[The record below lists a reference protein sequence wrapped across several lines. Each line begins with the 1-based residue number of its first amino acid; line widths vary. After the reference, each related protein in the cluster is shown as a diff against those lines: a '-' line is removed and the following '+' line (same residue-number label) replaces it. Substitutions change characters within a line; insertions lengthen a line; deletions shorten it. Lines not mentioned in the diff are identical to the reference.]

1 ASHRPADQ
9 GHAVRH
15 QGDLARGLRAAR
27 GGPGAFR
34 RLRSLRRLRSHL
46 RRGQAQPPHRG
57 DSRPLSRALLR
68 DDQHHPLRRRV
79 APPPHVRQGRRSPLL
94 RGMTEAEVLARHR
107 AVWEA
112 RPELRQVY
120 REWFARLLGA
130 VEGLDPVVEV
140 GAGPGFL
147 KEFAPHLVATDV
159 VAGLRVRVRE
169 GALPLRLLS
178 AEPFIGLPYLVTFGF
193 KVERPLPPA
202 LQRLARLGEVTLGPL
217 RRWLATRTLVV
228 LEKPAL
234 ASGRRRCYPAGHE

>member
-1 ASHRPADQ
+1 
-9 GHAVRH
+9 
-15 QGDLARGLRAAR
+15 
-27 GGPGAFR
+27 
-34 RLRSLRRLRSHL
+34 
-46 RRGQAQPPHRG
+46 
-57 DSRPLSRALLR
+57 
-68 DDQHHPLRRRV
+68 
-79 APPPHVRQGRRSPLL
+79 
-94 RGMTEAEVLARHR
+94 MTEADVLARHR

-120 REWFARLLGA
+120 REWFARLLVA

-159 VAGLRVRVRE
+159 VAGLRVDVRCDADVLPFRSASVGGLVLVDTLHHLPRPLDFLGEAARVLQPRGRVAMIEPWITPSSWVLYRYFHHEDCRLGVDLTRPFGGDDKAALDGNAAIPYLTLARVRE

-202 LQRLARLGEVTLGPL
+202 LQRLARLGEATLDPL
-217 RRWLATRTLVV
+217 RRWLATRTFVV
-228 LEKPAL
+228 LEKPA
-234 ASGRRRCYPAGHE
+234 

>member
-1 ASHRPADQ
+1 
-9 GHAVRH
+9 
-15 QGDLARGLRAAR
+15 
-27 GGPGAFR
+27 
-34 RLRSLRRLRSHL
+34 
-46 RRGQAQPPHRG
+46 
-57 DSRPLSRALLR
+57 
-68 DDQHHPLRRRV
+68 
-79 APPPHVRQGRRSPLL
+79 
-94 RGMTEAEVLARHR
+94 MTEAEVLARHR

-120 REWFARLLGA
+120 REWFARLLSA

-147 KEFAPHLVATDV
+147 KEFAPRLVATDV
-159 VAGLRVRVRE
+159 VAGLRVDVRCDADVLPFRSASVGGLVLVDTLHHLPRPLDFLAEAARVLRPRGRVVMIEPWITPSSWVLYRYFHHEDCRLGVDLSRPFGGDDKAALGGNAAIPYLTLARVRE

-202 LQRLARLGEVTLGPL
+202 LQRLARLGEATLDPL

-228 LEKPAL
+228 LEKPA
-234 ASGRRRCYPAGHE
+234 

>member
-1 ASHRPADQ
+1 
-9 GHAVRH
+9 
-15 QGDLARGLRAAR
+15 
-27 GGPGAFR
+27 
-34 RLRSLRRLRSHL
+34 
-46 RRGQAQPPHRG
+46 
-57 DSRPLSRALLR
+57 
-68 DDQHHPLRRRV
+68 
-79 APPPHVRQGRRSPLL
+79 
-94 RGMTEAEVLARHR
+94 MTEAEVLARHR

-159 VAGLRVRVRE
+159 VAGLRVDVRCDADVLPFRSASVGGLVLVDTLHHLPRPLDFLAEAARVLQPRGRVAMIEPWITPSSWVLYRYFHHEDCRLGVDLTRPFGGNDKAALDGNAAIPYLTLARVRE

-193 KVERPLPPA
+193 KVKRPLPPA
-202 LQRLARLGEVTLGPL
+202 LQRLARLGEATLDPL

-228 LEKPAL
+228 LEKPA
-234 ASGRRRCYPAGHE
+234 

>member
-1 ASHRPADQ
+1 
-9 GHAVRH
+9 
-15 QGDLARGLRAAR
+15 
-27 GGPGAFR
+27 
-34 RLRSLRRLRSHL
+34 
-46 RRGQAQPPHRG
+46 
-57 DSRPLSRALLR
+57 
-68 DDQHHPLRRRV
+68 
-79 APPPHVRQGRRSPLL
+79 
-94 RGMTEAEVLARHR
+94 MTEAEVLARHR

-159 VAGLRVRVRE
+159 VAGLRVDVRCDADVLPFRSASVGGLVLVDTLHHLPRPLDFLAEAARVLQPRGRVAMIE
-169 GALPLRLLS
+169 PWITPSSWVLYRYFHHEDCRLGVDLTRPFGGDDKAALDGNAAIPYL
-178 AEPFIGLPYLVTFGF
+178 IGLPYLVTFGF

-202 LQRLARLGEVTLGPL
+202 LQRLARLGEATLDPL

-228 LEKPAL
+228 LEKPA
-234 ASGRRRCYPAGHE
+234 